1 MLLLEGGRVCCPAT
15 GRDGRADVLIDGEL
29 VVGIGLD
36 LVPPGAPVERVD
48 CRGAVVG
55 PGLIDL
61 CAHLCDP
68 GDPARETLDRGAAAA
83 AAGGFTT
90 VLTMPDTQP
99 VIDNPA
105 VVRDVNWRG
114 GRAAGARVLPVG
126 AITVGLLGAELAEI
140 GLMVEAGA
148 PALSDAGVPV
158 EDAGVLRRAL
168 DYARPFGVPVLL
180 RPGEPALER
189 DGVMHEG
196 AVSLRMGLRGV
207 PALAEEL
214 GVTRLVGLA
223 RLTRAAVHL
232 THVTTARSLD
242 LVRRAKQ
249 DGVRV
254 TASAPARNLLLTDA
268 DIESSGYDTRLRVMP
283 PLRPDAD
290 RAALLRAVRD
300 GTLDALVSDHVPWGQ
315 EDKEL
320 EFAWAQPGA
329 TGLATALAA
338 AWTALDGDAALVWS
352 LLSAGPGR
360 VLGRGGRLEVGALA
374 DVVVV
379 EDGPGVRVDGRRF
392 GRAHNEPLH
401 GRTLRGRV
409 RLTLVAGRGAFRA
422 VESGG

>member
-1 MLLLEGGRVCCPAT
+1 MLLLEGGRVRCVAT
-15 GRDGRADVLIDGEL
+15 GRDERADVLVDEGVVVAIGRGVVPEGATPERID
-29 VVGIGLD
+29 
-36 LVPPGAPVERVD
+36 
-48 CRGAVVG
+48 CSGAVVA
-55 PGLIDL
+55 PGLVDL

-68 GDPARETLDRGAAAA
+68 GDPARETLEGGAAAA

-99 VIDNPA
+99 VVDNPA
-105 VVRDVNWRG
+105 LVRDVLWRG
-114 GRAAGARVLPVG
+114 ARLRGARVLPAG
-126 AITVGLLGAELAEI
+126 AITMGLAGEDLAEI

-148 PALSDAGVPV
+148 PALADAGVPV
-158 EDAGVLRRAL
+158 VDAGVLRRAL

-180 RPGEPALER
+180 RPGEPALEH

-196 AVSLRMGLRGV
+196 AVSLRVGLRGV

-223 RLTRAAVHL
+223 RLTRARVHL

-242 LVRRAKQ
+242 LVRRAKD

-268 DIESSGYDTRLRVMP
+268 EIERSGYDTRLRVMP
-283 PLRPDAD
+283 PLRPEAD
-290 RAALLRAVRD
+290 REALLRAAGD
-300 GTLDALVSDHVPWGQ
+300 GTLDALISDHVPWGQ

-329 TGLATALAA
+329 TGLATALRA
-338 AWTALDGDAALVWS
+338 AWTALDGDLARVLD

-360 VLGRGGRLEVGALA
+360 VLGRGGRLAVGDVA
-374 DVVVV
+374 DVVVLV
-379 EDGPGVRVDGRRF
+379 DEPGAPVDGRRF
-392 GRAHNEPLH
+392 GRAHNEPLE
-401 GRTLRGRV
+401 GRRLRGRV
-409 RLTLVAGRGAFRA
+409 RLTLVSGEVVFRA
-422 VESGG
+422 VASGG